1 MTDKG
6 NIDNIIHGEVHMLNS
21 TVLDITI
28 SLIFVYITLSLI
40 CMTITEAVTR
50 VFSSREKIFE
60 KTIGNVLKNFT
71 GADDAINLFME
82 RLQLYYGAEYK
93 DTGWRNKKNLKIKSF
108 GNIPTKTIAAVM
120 LDVINHYN
128 KGSKTETTTL
138 ARLVG
143 NLSIPAK
150 KGKSNLEEMKNNMVS
165 KVEDWTAPLMD
176 KIAETYKKNA
186 ERYAMIV
193 AIIVVS
199 FNNADTISMTAK
211 IKQDTFNRAV
221 LTKPAEEL
229 ASKLLSTK
237 NINNTEE
244 IIIQNLG
251 LIQVSGLP
259 FGPESWRDEINKFK
273 SDNKES
279 DTKTKES
286 PVQTIQK
293 KEKPNFI
300 LWLVSKISGLIATIA
315 LVSLGAPFW
324 LNALKK
330 IVEYKK
336 NLKRGS

>member
-1 MTDKG
+1 
-6 NIDNIIHGEVHMLNS
+6 MLNS
-21 TVLDITI
+21 AVLDIAI

-40 CMTITEAVTR
+40 CMTITETVTR
-50 VFSSREKIFE
+50 ILSSRKSVFE

-71 GADDAINLFME
+71 GADDAISLFME
-82 RLQLYYGAEYK
+82 RLQLYYGAEDK
-93 DTGWRNKKNLKIKSF
+93 DTEWRNKKNLKIKSF
-108 GNIPTKTIAAVM
+108 SNIPIKTIATVM

-186 ERYAMIV
+186 ERYAMII
-193 AIIVVS
+193 AIFVVS

-211 IKQDTFNRAV
+211 IKQDNFSRAV

-229 ASKLLSTK
+229 ASKLLSAK
-237 NINNTEE
+237 NTNNTEE
-244 IIIQNLG
+244 VITQDLVFIQD
-251 LIQVSGLP
+251 SGLP
-259 FGPESWRDEINKFK
+259 FGPESWLDDLKVL
-273 SDNKES
+273 DQ
-279 DTKTKES
+279 KTKLED
-286 PVQTIQK
+286 IIFWIFNK
-293 KEKPNFI
+293 
-300 LWLVSKISGLIATIA
+300 LSGLIATIA

-330 IVEYKK
+330 VVEYKK
-336 NLKRGS
+336 NLKQGS

>member
-1 MTDKG
+1 
-6 NIDNIIHGEVHMLNS
+6 MLNS
-21 TVLDITI
+21 AVLDIAI

-50 VFSSREKIFE
+50 VFSSRKNIFE

-71 GADDAINLFME
+71 GADDAISLFME

-93 DTGWRNKKNLKIKSF
+93 DAKWINKKNLKMKSF
-108 GNIPTKTIAAVM
+108 SNIPIKTIATVM
-120 LDVINHYN
+120 LDVINHYS
-128 KGSKTETTTL
+128 KSSKTNTSTL
-138 ARLVG
+138 TRLIG
-143 NLSIPAK
+143 DLSIPAK
-150 KGKSNLEEMKNNMVS
+150 KGKSNLEDIKGNLIS

-211 IKQDTFNRAV
+211 IKQDNFNRAV

-229 ASKLLSTK
+229 ARKLIVPE
-237 NINNTEE
+237 NINNNKEV
-244 IIIQNLG
+244 IIQNLD
-251 LIQVSGLP
+251 LIQDSGLP
-259 FGPESWRDEINKFK
+259 FGPESWRD
-273 SDNKES
+273 DL
-279 DTKTKES
+279 
-286 PVQTIQK
+286 
-293 KEKPNFI
+293 EKIGQGKGIIDIFFRVFN
-300 LWLVSKISGLIATIA
+300 KISGLIATIA

-330 IVEYKK
+330 IVELKK
-336 NLKRGS
+336 NLKKGS

>member
-1 MTDKG
+1 MF
-6 NIDNIIHGEVHMLNS
+6 S
-21 TVLDITI
+21 SAVLDIAI

-50 VFSSREKIFE
+50 ILSSRKSVFE

-71 GADDAINLFME
+71 GADDAISLFME

-93 DTGWRNKKNLKIKSF
+93 DTEWRNKKDLKIKSF
-108 GNIPTKTIAAVM
+108 SNIPTQTIAAVM

-150 KGKSNLEEMKNNMVS
+150 KGKSNLEEMKSNMVS
-165 KVEDWTAPLMD
+165 KVEDWAAPLMD

-193 AIIVVS
+193 AIIIVS

-211 IKQDTFNRAV
+211 IKQDNFSRAV

-229 ASKLLSTK
+229 ASKLLSKENVNEAK
-237 NINNTEE
+237 NINNAEE
-244 IIIQNLG
+244 VITQNLG
-251 LIQVSGLP
+251 IIQDSSLP
-259 FGPESWRDEINKFK
+259 FGPESWRD
-273 SDNKES
+273 DL
-279 DTKTKES
+279 
-286 PVQTIQK
+286 
-293 KEKPNFI
+293 EKIGQGKNIIDIFFR
-300 LWLVSKISGLIATIA
+300 VFNKISGLIATIA

-324 LNALKK
+324 LNALTK
-330 IVEYKK
+330 IVDYKK
-336 NLKRGS
+336 SLKKNS